1 MSDKRYLEVH
11 EDAARLELLREG
23 APLDTL
29 RSIRRLALTG
39 LSDGEY
45 KAALAAIV
53 EITGKELG

>member
-23 APLDTL
+23 PLDTL

-39 LSDGEY
+39 LSSGEY